1 MKEESKPLMFPKLRL
16 LGALLLIAWSANAQ
30 RAMTVAEL
38 LAFVK
43 SQIKLKGDDR
53 TTADFL
59 LHKIKLTEKLEDRA
73 IEELQG
79 QGLGPK
85 TVQALRKLSE
95 ESASLKAAPPPEA
108 PPPPRPT
115 LPPPDSIEQAEAMAG
130 MRDYALNYTKNLP
143 NYICVQT
150 TRRRI
155 EPTMRGYAPYGDVIQ
170 EQLSFNDQKETYK
183 VQMINR
189 QSVANVEHNQ
199 LGGAISSGE
208 FGTMLRHIFDPETGT
223 EFDWDHWAT
232 LRGSRMYVF
241 SFSVPKSAGYT
252 MYDGETKREY
262 TSAYKGLV
270 FADRETKVVMRI
282 KMECVGIPA
291 DYPIH
296 EVGITLDYA
305 PTKIGE
311 QEYVLPFHFELRSR
325 AAKAVANND
334 ADYKLY
340 RKFGA
345 EATIT
350 FGDIE
355 PIPEDQLKEQPAGPD
370 EKEKPPVKKQN
381 Q

>member
-1 MKEESKPLMFPKLRL
+1 MLMKLRIPV
-16 LGALLLIAWSANAQ
+16 ALLSIALAANAQ

-38 LAFVK
+38 TTFVK

-59 LHKIKLTEKLEDRA
+59 LHKVKLTEKLEDRTV
-73 IEELQG
+73 EELQG
-79 QGLGPK
+79 QGAGPQ
-85 TVQALRKLSE
+85 TVRALRKLST
-95 ESASLKAAPPPEA
+95 ESVGLRAAAPPEAAPA
-108 PPPPRPT
+108 PPPP
-115 LPPPDSIEQAEAMAG
+115 PPPPSQQEQGEVMAAM
-130 MRDYALNYTKNLP
+130 REYALNYTKNLP

-150 TRRRI
+150 TRRKI

-170 EQLSFNDQKETYK
+170 ELLSFNDQKETYK

-199 LGGAISSGE
+199 LGGAVSSGE
-208 FGTMLRHIFDPETGT
+208 FGTMLHHIFDPDTGA
-223 EFDWDHWAT
+223 EFDWERWTT
-232 LRGSRMYVF
+232 LRGERMYVF
-241 SFSVPKSAGYT
+241 SFRVPKSAGYT

-270 FADRETKVVMRI
+270 YWGKNSKAVMRI
-282 KMECVGIPA
+282 KMDCVDIPS

-296 EVGITLDYA
+296 EVGIMLDYA
-305 PTKIGE
+305 PTKIAE
-311 QEYVLPFHFELRSR
+311 QEYVLPFHFELNSR
-325 AAKAVANND
+325 ASKAIMHND

-350 FGDIE
+350 FGDVE
-355 PIPEDQLKEQPAGPD
+355 EIPEDQLKEQPA
-370 EKEKPPVKKQN
+370 KPEDKGSGKKQ
-381 Q
+381 